1 MRWIEGVTETAE
13 KYYEWT
19 DSLTARPDDGK
30 AFFGRDAMANYM
42 LIGTRQ
48 LGTEL
53 VSLKEDG
60 SVALDFPEDVA
71 RKLWDNYYVPYING
85 YFSAVGR
92 FRSDDVKTG
101 NVICFVGSS
110 ASSTFFPSEV
120 ILSDEESYPIEI
132 GVLNSP
138 KFAGGEDFAV
148 QQGAGMVVVK
158 GEEDKVR
165 ASVEFLK
172 WFTDTEQ
179 NIYFSQAS
187 GYLPVK
193 KEANDIEVIKKEN
206 EENQSVTES
215 LEVSINTVNNNTL
228 YTVPV
233 FENASGMRNILEYS
247 MSDKAA
253 KDRSLV
259 EEKMAEGISRQ
270 DAVAE
275 FDTDENFHE
284 WYISVKKQLESTIH

>member
-1 MRWIEGVTETAE
+1 M
-13 KYYEWT
+13 
-19 DSLTARPDDGK
+19 
-30 AFFGRDAMANYM
+30 
-42 LIGTRQ
+42 
-48 LGTEL
+48 
-53 VSLKEDG
+53 
-60 SVALDFPEDVA
+60 
-71 RKLWDNYYVPYING
+71 
-85 YFSAVGR
+85 
-92 FRSDDVKTG
+92 
-101 NVICFVGSS
+101 
-110 ASSTFFPSEV
+110 
-120 ILSDEESYPIEI
+120 
-132 GVLNSP
+132 
-138 KFAGGEDFAV
+138 
-148 QQGAGMVVVK
+148 
-158 GEEDKVR
+158 R

-275 FDTDENFHE
+275 FDTNENFHE

>member
-1 MRWIEGVTETAE
+1 
-13 KYYEWT
+13 
-19 DSLTARPDDGK
+19 
-30 AFFGRDAMANYM
+30 MANYM

-158 GEEDKVR
+158 
-165 ASVEFLK
+165 
-172 WFTDTEQ
+172 
-179 NIYFSQAS
+179 
-187 GYLPVK
+187 
-193 KEANDIEVIKKEN
+193 
-206 EENQSVTES
+206 
-215 LEVSINTVNNNTL
+215 
-228 YTVPV
+228 
-233 FENASGMRNILEYS
+233 
-247 MSDKAA
+247 A
-253 KDRSLV
+253 KR
-259 EEKMAEGISRQ
+259 IR
-270 DAVAE
+270 
-275 FDTDENFHE
+275 
-284 WYISVKKQLESTIH
+284 